1 MHDGRSPFRGE
12 EPEPMMART
21 LLQDSGL
28 HDSRLLA
35 RLLQAGT
42 LVLDERD
49 DLRFASAGACE
60 LLGVAGE
67 AALRAHWSDLRA
79 QLEVARWP
87 RALADGHAYHGR
99 ADLATPE
106 GMRAIR
112 FELHGMVDDGCM
124 HRAVLVRDRAH
135 LLPSDRALLLASE
148 AQANRHVLTGLVH
161 AAKGP
166 LNNFNLTLALLG
178 AGVAR
183 GDAPTPELAARRT
196 RYIEVLQ
203 NEAARLAAC
212 IDEIH
217 ALTVRHEASREAIDV
232 GALSLACGRVLRH
245 GATMR
250 EVGLEMDVPDRPVM
264 ATGDP
269 HLVRLALLSFAICV
283 LELTE
288 PGGRV
293 GWRVMR
299 GDGAR
304 APAISI
310 TTSQPALPAGLV
322 NGLFRLS
329 CTAESDYSAAIAA
342 RLIVEAQGGDVSLD
356 QASAGTPGIL
366 LSIPGRP

>member
-1 MHDGRSPFRGE
+1 
-12 EPEPMMART
+12 MMARM
-21 LLQDSGL
+21 SL
-28 HDSRLLA
+28 HDSGPPDSWLLA

-49 DLRFASAGACE
+49 GLRFASAGACE

-67 AALRAHWSDLRA
+67 PELRACWSDIGA
-79 QLEVARWP
+79 QLRVAQWP
-87 RALADGHAYHGR
+87 RAVADGDAYHGR
-99 ADLATPE
+99 ADLATPA
-106 GMRAIR
+106 GVRAIR
-112 FELHGMVDDGCM
+112 FEAHAMADADRV
-124 HRAVLVRDRAH
+124 HRAVLVRDRVR
-135 LLPSDRALLLASE
+135 LLASDRALLLASE
-148 AQANRHVLTGLVH
+148 AQANRQVLTGLVH

-183 GDAPTPELAARRT
+183 GDAASPEWNARRN
-196 RYIEVLQ
+196 RYLEVLQ
-203 NEAARLAAC
+203 NEATRLAAC

-217 ALTVRHEASREAIDV
+217 ALTMRHEPAHEPIDV
-232 GALSLACGRVLRH
+232 AGMCIDCGRVLRH

-264 ATGDP
+264 AVGDP
-269 HLVRLALLSFAICV
+269 QLVRLALLSFAICV

-293 GWRVMR
+293 GWRVTP
-299 GDGAR
+299 GDGSR
-304 APAISI
+304 APVIALS
-310 TTSQPALPAGLV
+310 TSQPALPSGLV

-342 RLIVEAQGGDVSLD
+342 RLIIEAQAGDVVLND
-356 QASAGTPGIL
+356 GVAVTPGIVL
-366 LSIPGRP
+366 RLPAHA